1 MTPNIGPIEV
11 GVLIA
16 YVSMVALVD
25 IDTHRIPN
33 ALSATA
39 AVLGLSLQLWVNGA
53 PGVLSALGGAAVG
66 LAIFLPFYVLRAFGA
81 GDVKAMATVGIFLG
95 AQFTLL
101 AAALTLV
108 AGAIVGVIVLLL
120 SSGATSVLYRLAGV
134 AAAPISSVRDRRS
147 TASSPV
153 RRFAY
158 GGAIAIGTLAT
169 LLVTSA
175 GYVRF

>member
-1 MTPNIGPIEV
+1 MTPNISPIEV
-11 GVLIA
+11 GALIA

-25 IDTHRIPN
+25 INTHRIPN
-33 ALSATA
+33 SLSATA

-53 PGVLSALGGAAVG
+53 PGVLGALGGAAVG
-66 LAIFLPFYVLRAFGA
+66 LGIFLPFYVLRAFGA

-95 AQFTLL
+95 AQLTLL
-101 AAALTLV
+101 AAAFTLV
-108 AGAIVGVIVLLL
+108 AGAIVGVIVLLH

-134 AAAPISSVRDRRS
+134 TAAPATSSQ
-147 TASSPV
+147 V